1 MTTLSKGAEV
11 SLVAYNGN
19 AKSAKAEGFITGE
32 IVKITSKYIHIK
44 NYIDGSIWKSV
55 R

>member
-19 AKSAKAEGFITGE
+19 AKSAKSERLINGE
-32 IVKITSKYIHIK
+32 VVKITSKYIHIK
-44 NYIDGSIWKSV
+44 NYVDGSIWKSI